1 MEKRLK
7 QLDAWHKTKTGFLVF
22 GLVGLGLAYLSASVA
37 IDTGNLWH
45 YVLTLAF
52 LFAGLSNLIRIVTV
66 HKK

>member
-7 QLDAWHKTKTGFLVF
+7 QLDAWHRTKTGFLVF
-22 GLVGLGLAYLSASVA
+22 GLVGLALAYLCASVA
-37 IDTGNLWH
+37 IDSGNLWH
-45 YVLTLAF
+45 YVLTLVF